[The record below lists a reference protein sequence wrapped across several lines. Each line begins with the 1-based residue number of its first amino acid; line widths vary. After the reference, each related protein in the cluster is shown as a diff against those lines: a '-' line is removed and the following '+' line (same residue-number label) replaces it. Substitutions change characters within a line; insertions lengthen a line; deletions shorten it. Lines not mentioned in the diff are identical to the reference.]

1 MKGQLTNMLDQLQR
15 CQKALNEFLEEKRSL
30 FPRFY
35 FIGDD
40 DLRGILGN
48 ASEPGKVLSHVSQM
62 FAGIVSARVSTDS
75 LPDDTLAVLDAM
87 VSKDGEIVP
96 FHEPI
101 KILHGTS
108 VKVWLKEM
116 ETKMKQT
123 LALLLE
129 SAVAEDTA
137 DNTTKDK
144 EVFVN
149 WATKY
154 PAQCMILATQINWS
168 MGVDKALR
176 SDDSSG
182 ALKTLLASLE
192 WKLEVM
198 AETVL
203 SELPADSR
211 KKFEQMITELV
222 HQGDV

>member
-1 MKGQLTNMLDQLQR
+1 MDTYPASHPLGPADTGKTEAV
-15 CQKALNEFLEEKRSL
+15 KALGAQLG
-30 FPRFY
+30 PR
-35 FIGDD
+35 
-40 DLRGILGN
+40 LLHCS
-48 ASEPGKVLSHVSQM
+48 SES
-62 FAGIVSARVSTDS
+62 
-75 LPDDTLAVLDAM
+75 
-87 VSKDGEIVP
+87 
-96 FHEPI
+96 
-101 KILHGTS
+101 
-108 VKVWLKEM
+108 
-116 ETKMKQT
+116 
-123 LALLLE
+123 
-129 SAVAEDTA
+129 AEDTA